1 MGSTVFEIQ
10 ISDMERVFV
19 DTADI
24 ILVDSSTV
32 LVESFDT
39 SSDFGVIS
47 CFVAISYTSVTLS
60 DSVLQPTIKVQKHEP
75 AWGAWHQT
83 GQGTTANPTTL
94 HHGAGEASSSASHA
108 SLDKHTSILQFGF
121 HQGPLIM
128 PIVSIAC
135 LSLELHLRGAF
146 S

>member
-47 CFVAISYTSVTLS
+47 CFVAISYTSVALR
-60 DSVLQPTIKVQKHEP
+60 QC
-75 AWGAWHQT
+75 
-83 GQGTTANPTTL
+83 
-94 HHGAGEASSSASHA
+94 SSAHYKDAKARA
-108 SLDKHTSILQFGF
+108 SLG
-121 HQGPLIM
+121 
-128 PIVSIAC
+128 
-135 LSLELHLRGAF
+135 SLASNWPGHHR
-146 S
+146 